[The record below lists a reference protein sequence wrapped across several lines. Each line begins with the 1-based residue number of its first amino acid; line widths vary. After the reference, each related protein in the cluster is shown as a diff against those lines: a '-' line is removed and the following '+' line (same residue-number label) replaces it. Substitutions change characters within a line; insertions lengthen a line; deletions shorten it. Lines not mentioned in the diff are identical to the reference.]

1 MVLSP
6 VLEQQLDVRF
16 HQSKRRH
23 DIGVSHPPD
32 LANTER
38 LVRVRQIDHDNRASL
53 ANVNVRRAVLSRRE
67 KTAQLKP
74 AVRRDG
80 WHWNDNL
87 SVGLLRQ
94 DGSR

>member
-16 HQSKRRH
+16 YQSKRRY

-38 LVRVRQIDHDNRASL
+38 LVRVRQIDHDNSSSL
-53 ANVNVRRAVLSRRE
+53 ANVNVRRAVLSGRE
-67 KTAQLKP
+67 KNTQVKP
-74 AVRRDG
+74 AILQDG
-80 WHWNDNL
+80 WHWNDNR
-87 SVGLLRQ
+87 SVGLLRH
-94 DGSR
+94 DGLR